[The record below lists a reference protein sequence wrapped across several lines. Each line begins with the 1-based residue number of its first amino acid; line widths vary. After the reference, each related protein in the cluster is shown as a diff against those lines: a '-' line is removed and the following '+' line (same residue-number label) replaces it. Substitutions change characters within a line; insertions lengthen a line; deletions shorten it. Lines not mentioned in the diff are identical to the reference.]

1 MSPDS
6 SDWPIASW
14 AATNV
19 DRVPAVSEQSHR
31 PLDGAVDDLFTRP
44 EDEGTSLAFVLQQHG
59 EVIAERY
66 GVQPENLF
74 QPEIAVTADT
84 TLTSWSMA
92 KSITHAALGLL
103 VSDGLVDVASP
114 AAVPEW
120 EGTDKAE
127 ITMLHLLEM
136 RSGLR
141 FVEDY
146 VDDGVSHCLEMLFG
160 ESGPSHGAYA
170 AALPLDHA
178 PGTFYNYSSGTTN
191 IIARIIGDIVCG
203 AVGGEPNERR
213 NAIESFLRERLF
225 APVGMTSAT
234 PKFDD
239 AGDFVGSSYVYATA
253 RDFAKFGEL
262 YRHDGVTS
270 AGVRILPEGWSTQA
284 RGFSALD
291 ADNGCE
297 YGRHWWMWPE
307 IPGSLVCH
315 GHEGQYVVV
324 VADRDL
330 VMVHLGK
337 TPSDETA
344 KLRARLREMIRL
356 V

>member
-1 MSPDS
+1 MTAAPDQ
-6 SDWPIASW
+6 P
-14 AATNV
+14 
-19 DRVPAVSEQSHR
+19 RR
-31 PLDGAVDDLFTRP
+31 PLDGLIDELFARPDDQ
-44 EDEGTSLAFVLQQHG
+44 GISLAFVAQQRG

-74 QPEIAVTADT
+74 QPAIAVTADT

-92 KSITHAALGLL
+92 KSITHAALGVL
-103 VSDGLVDVASP
+103 VADGLVDVAAP

-127 ITMLHLLEM
+127 ITLLHLLEM

-146 VDDGVSHCLEMLFG
+146 VDDEVSHCIEMLFG

-191 IIARIIGDIVCG
+191 IIARIIGDLVYG
-203 AVGGEPNERR
+203 AVGGEPDERR
-213 NAIESFLRERLF
+213 NAIESFLHERLL
-225 APVGMTSAT
+225 APVGMASAI
-234 PKFDD
+234 PKFDG

-253 RDFAKFGEL
+253 LDFAKFGEL

-291 ADNGCE
+291 PDNGCE

-324 VADRDL
+324 VPDREL
-330 VMVHLGK
+330 VVVHLGK
-337 TPSDETA
+337 TPSDESA
-344 KLRARLREMIRL
+344 KLRARLRDIIRL
-356 V
+356 F

>member
-1 MSPDS
+1 MSPGS
-6 SDWPIASW
+6 SDWPIAWW
-14 AATNV
+14 APTNV
-19 DRVPAVSEQSHR
+19 AGVSAVPDERDRR
-31 PLDGAVDDLFTRP
+31 FDGLIDDLFARP
-44 EDEGTSLAFVLQQHG
+44 DDEGITLALVVLHHG

-66 GVQPENLF
+66 GVQPANLF
-74 QPEIAVTADT
+74 QPEIVVTADT

-92 KSITHAALGLL
+92 KSITHAALGVL
-103 VSDGLVDVASP
+103 VVDGLVDVAAP

-120 EGTDKAE
+120 AGTPKAE
-127 ITMLHLLEM
+127 ITLLQLLEM

-160 ESGPSHGAYA
+160 ESGPSHAAYA

-178 PGTFYNYSSGTTN
+178 PGTVYSYSSGTTN
-191 IIARIIGDIVCG
+191 IVARIIGDVVYGEI
-203 AVGGEPNERR
+203 GGEPDARR
-213 NAIESFLRERLF
+213 NAIESFLHERLF
-225 APVGMTSAT
+225 APVGMTSAA
-234 PKFDD
+234 PKFDE

-270 AGVRILPEGWSTQA
+270 EGARILPAGWSNQA

-291 ADNGCE
+291 PENGCE

-307 IPGSLVCH
+307 LPGSLVCH

-324 VADRDL
+324 DSDRDL
-330 VMVHLGK
+330 VLVHLGK
-337 TPSDETA
+337 TPSDA
-344 KLRARLREMIRL
+344 SAQLRARLRDMIRL
-356 V
+356 F

>member
-1 MSPDS
+1 MSPGS
-6 SDWPIASW
+6 SGSPIGWW

-19 DRVPAVSEQSHR
+19 DHVITPADR
-31 PLDGAVDDLFTRP
+31 LDGLIEDLFTRP
-44 EDEGTSLAFVLQQHG
+44 EGISLAFVIQRRG

-66 GVQPENLF
+66 GVQPENIF

-92 KSITHAALGLL
+92 KSITHAAVGLL
-103 VSDGLVDVASP
+103 VADGLIDVDAP

-120 EGTDKAE
+120 AGTDKAE
-127 ITMLHLLEM
+127 ITLLQLLEM

-146 VDDGVSHCLEMLFG
+146 VDDGVSHCLEMLLG
-160 ESGPSHGAYA
+160 ESGPSHAAYA
-170 AALPLDHA
+170 AALPLDHP

-191 IIARIIGDIVCG
+191 IIARIIGDIVSG
-203 AVGGEPNERR
+203 SGDPDERR
-213 NAIESFLRERLF
+213 TAVESFLHERLF
-225 APVGMTSAT
+225 GPVGMTSAT
-234 PKFDD
+234 PKFDG

-253 RDFAKFGEL
+253 RDFARFGEL

-270 AGVRILPEGWSTQA
+270 EGVRLLPEGWSDHA

-291 ADNGCE
+291 PENGCE

-315 GHEGQYVVV
+315 GHEGQYIVVV
-324 VADRDL
+324 PDREL
-330 VMVHLGK
+330 VVVHLGK
-337 TPSDETA
+337 TPSDESA
-344 KLRARLREMIRL
+344 KLRGRLREMIRL
-356 V
+356 F